1 MQEISRQ
8 LKQQD
13 IYKVWH
19 DQEWEV
25 DGDSADT
32 ATELSVEHRHFQYG
46 MSWGVKRSFLS

>member
-13 IYKVWH
+13 IYKVWQG
-19 DQEWEV
+19 QEWEM

-32 ATELSVEHRHFQYG
+32 ATELSVEDRHFQYS
-46 MSWGVKRSFLS
+46 MSWGVKRSFPS